1 MTLAI
6 VFVGK
11 AFLLPHYIADGL
23 RPTVYNRRAKSVL
36 ATSIVNTPN
45 NKEQDLQDQYDELNV
60 LASSLAHE
68 IKNPLSTIRMNVGL
82 LGEDLEEV
90 QTPGARRGL
99 ERVETVKRQ
108 CERLETLL
116 NDFLR
121 FTRMNR
127 LELKTGNLN
136 EHLEQVLNF
145 FQPQADQQNIEI
157 VRYLDS
163 DVPAIKMESQTLQAA
178 LMNLVKNSIEAMPDG
193 GQLLVRTRIVRAGVA
208 LDLIDTGCGMTS
220 ETLMKMF
227 KTFYTTKDGG
237 SGLGLPMAKK
247 IIEAHGARIN
257 VQSEQGRG
265 TQFTLEFPTPKRI
278 EI

>member
-1 MTLAI
+1 MYWCKLPF
-6 VFVGK
+6 FVG
-11 AFLLPHYIADGL
+11 ARNRFCRQSLALPHNIADGL
-23 RPTVYNRRAKSVL
+23 RPTVYNLGAKPVL
-36 ATSIVNTPN
+36 TTSIVNTPN

-68 IKNPLSTIRMNVGL
+68 IKNPLSTIRMNVEL

-136 EHLEQVLNF
+136 EHLDQVLKF

-237 SGLGLPMAKK
+237 SGLGCGFACVEWP
-247 IIEAHGARIN
+247 R
-257 VQSEQGRG
+257 
-265 TQFTLEFPTPKRI
+265 
-278 EI
+278 

>member
-1 MTLAI
+1 
-6 VFVGK
+6 
-11 AFLLPHYIADGL
+11 
-23 RPTVYNRRAKSVL
+23 
-36 ATSIVNTPN
+36 
-45 NKEQDLQDQYDELNV
+45 
-60 LASSLAHE
+60 
-68 IKNPLSTIRMNVGL
+68 
-82 LGEDLEEV
+82 
-90 QTPGARRGL
+90 
-99 ERVETVKRQ
+99 
-108 CERLETLL
+108 
-116 NDFLR
+116 
-121 FTRMNR
+121 MNR